1 MNSVT
6 YRMFGFTNWYI
17 QTIIAQTFGPGY
29 NEGGTI
35 CQGEKNR
42 IPDQEK
48 GG

>member
-6 YRMFGFTNWYI
+6 YSMFGFTNWYI
-17 QTIIAQTFGPGY
+17 QTIIAQTFGPGH

-35 CQGEKNR
+35 YQGEKIR